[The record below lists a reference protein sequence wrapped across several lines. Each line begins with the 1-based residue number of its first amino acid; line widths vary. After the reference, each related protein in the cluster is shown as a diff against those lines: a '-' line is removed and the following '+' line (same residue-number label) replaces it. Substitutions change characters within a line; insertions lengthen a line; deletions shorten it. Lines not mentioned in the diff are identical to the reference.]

1 MMRGERVSRR
11 REANVGT
18 GMSPAACGRCGL
30 AFAAQAWRE
39 LELVERIG
47 SERIREFV
55 TSWPDDTS
63 VEVRRCACG
72 RVTARKSGS
81 R

>member
-1 MMRGERVSRR
+1 MMRGEPVSW
-11 REANVGT
+11 REPEVR
-18 GMSPAACGRCGL
+18 GMSRATCSQCGL

-55 TSWPDDTS
+55 TSWPDDTN